1 MRRKR
6 NTINMEID
14 REWKKKSKS
23 YLRELQ
29 KFLDKADNIEN
40 EALKRD
46 VIMQMLKCDD
56 ELTKLAEEK
65 FQEYFEQ
72 EKKW

>member
-72 EKKW
+72 EKK